1 VSIILQKFIADSGAC
16 SRRKAEEL
24 IRLGAVK
31 VNGAPGELGMRVSE
45 DDEVTVLGKKIALA
59 KIKTY
64 IKLNKPEGYACTS
77 TKVAGEKNVFDLVRT
92 KERLVIVGRLDK
104 NSRGLVLLT
113 NDGELTQKITHPSFE
128 HEKVYKVRIKS
139 AQGGSAMGGNFK
151 EEEVE
156 KIINNFK
163 NGIDIGEGDGIVKAK
178 NIRFLGN
185 GRFEIILTS
194 GKKRQI
200 RRMFKMLGYE
210 VVDLLRT
217 QIASLK
223 LGSLQEGKW
232 QKLNEQEVNDLIK
245 YL

>member
-31 VNGAPGELGMRVSE
+31 VNGAQGELGMRVSE
-45 DDEVTVLGKKIALA
+45 EDEVLVLGKKIALA

-77 TKVAGEKNVFDLVRT
+77 TKVAGEKNVFDLVRS

-128 HEKVYKVRIKS
+128 HEKVYKVRIKEEGK
-139 AQGGSAMGGNFK
+139 GGK
-151 EEEVE
+151 EQIDQ
-156 KIINNFK
+156 IIKSFLK
-163 NGIDIGEGDGIVKAK
+163 GIDIGEGDGIVKAK
-178 NIRFLGN
+178 SIRFLGN

-200 RRMFKMLGYE
+200 RRMFKALGYE
-210 VVDLLRT
+210 VIDLLRT

-223 LGSLQEGKW
+223 LGSLKEGKW
-232 QKLNEQEVNDLIK
+232 QKLSEQEINELLK
-245 YL
+245 L